1 MMRSPDNNLV
11 DERTRAQLVTLA
23 ALDAFHRLESRLGIS
38 LPDFN
43 TLAAAIEVTHLAER
57 QSAFRAGDTCPRIF
71 IVRSGLLK
79 QLYIKEDGS
88 EWIKS
93 FTGAGDLFACLEAL
107 APGGRTS
114 FASTAIE
121 PSVVESIDFS
131 RVERLGEQHVAWQK
145 AIRLAFQ
152 HLAEL
157 KVRRERDLLMLSA
170 QELYRKFATE
180 SPALARRVPQ
190 KDLAA
195 FLGVTPVGL
204 NRIIRRHGAAIRE

>member
-1 MMRSPDNNLV
+1 MMRPPDNNLV

-152 HLAEL
+152 YLAEL

>member
-1 MMRSPDNNLV
+1 M
-11 DERTRAQLVTLA
+11 TLA
-23 ALDAFHRLESRLGIS
+23 ALEALHRLESRLGIE
-38 LPDFN
+38 LPAVD
-43 TLAAAIEVTHLAER
+43 TLAAAIEVTHLAQR
-57 QSAFRAGDTCPRIF
+57 QSAFHAGDACPRIF
-71 IVRSGLLK
+71 IVRTGLLK

-93 FTGAGDLFACLEAL
+93 FTGPGDLFACLEAL

-114 FASTAIE
+114 FASVAIE

-131 RVERLGEQHVAWQK
+131 RVERLGEQHLAWQK

-152 HLAEL
+152 YLAEL

-170 QELYRKFATE
+170 QELYRKFAAE
-180 SPALARRVPQ
+180 SPAPARRVPQ

-204 NRIIRRHGAAIRE
+204 NRIIRRHGAAIRR